1 MMAISTNSVI
11 QFFKQRDWRGLA
23 LPAGFVVLWSIATFF
38 DWVNPKLIPP
48 PYKVLETAWQQVL
61 AEDFFVSIGASL
73 FRNLSGFAIG
83 SLAGIAVGL
92 GLGFS
97 HWFDRLFGPSF
108 NALKQISLF
117 AWLPIIS
124 SWFGYDNNAKI
135 LFISLAAFYPVA
147 LNTFEGVRSIGL
159 SQLEVAKVYGF
170 SRFQL
175 IRKLILPAASPQ
187 IFVGLQL
194 ALIYAWLATI
204 GSELLLANWGV
215 GLGNIVIRGRE
226 AFNVPLI
233 IFGMLAIGL
242 IGTFF
247 NRLAAHIESKF
258 LVWRGNQ
265 E

>member
-1 MMAISTNSVI
+1 MAISTNTVF
-11 QFFKQRDWRGLA
+11 QFIRQRDWRGLV
-23 LPAGFVVLWSIATFF
+23 LPVGFIVLWSIASFF
-38 DWVNPKLIPP
+38 DWVNPKLIPA
-48 PYKVLETAWQQVL
+48 PYKVVETAWQQL
-61 AEDFFVSIGASL
+61 FAEDFFTGIGASL
-73 FRNLSGFAIG
+73 FRNLSGFTIG
-83 SLAGIAVGL
+83 SLAGITVGL
-92 GLGFS
+92 FLGFS
-97 HWFDRLFGPSF
+97 QWFDRLFSPSF

-124 SWFGYDNNAKI
+124 SWFGYDNGAKI

-159 SQLEVAKVYGF
+159 TQLEVAKVYGF
-170 SRFQL
+170 TRFQL
-175 IRKLILPAASPQ
+175 IRKLILPAAAPQ

-247 NRLAAHIESKF
+247 NWIAARIEAKF

-265 E
+265 A